1 MSSQTREAA
10 GQPDEEPRRD
20 TAREETQQLKREQQE
35 RIRELV
41 DALGDP
47 NHPMHSQAI
56 NDLVD
61 IGPPAVNALTAALAP
76 SYPWLTSYRS
86 AEALAQIGDGR
97 AGSALIGA
105 LRHPNSNVRWSAV
118 RALSEIG
125 DTRALIALRRV
136 GSEDHGKTSWGES
149 VSDTAQMALD
159 RLQSRS
165 ALLRFTEPIK
175 TAFVFAIMLAV
186 LAFATNRVQALR
198 SQLQDTETPP
208 AIIAAEETETPVAE
222 EAAASAAP
230 EPTPEPTLEPTPE
243 PITTE
248 VITNANIRSGPGTTF
263 AVVGN
268 VQPGDQLVVIAQSND
283 GNWYRIRLA
292 DDSDLEIQGGEGFI
306 AKSLVE
312 EPSASIPTDE
322 SD

>member
-1 MSSQTREAA
+1 MRLAIPIIQC
-10 GQPDEEPRRD
+10 
-20 TAREETQQLKREQQE
+20 TARRSTIWSISVRPRL
-35 RIRELV
+35 
-41 DALGDP
+41 
-47 NHPMHSQAI
+47 
-56 NDLVD
+56 
-61 IGPPAVNALTAALAP
+61 NALTAALAP

-136 GSEDHGKTSWGES
+136 GSEDHGKTSWGEL

-208 AIIAAEETETPVAE
+208 AIIAADEIETPVAE

-292 DDSDLEIQGGEGFI
+292 DGSDSEIQGGEGFI

-312 EPSASIPTDE
+312 APSASIPTEDGN
-322 SD
+322 